1 MTFARVAD
9 AGSVSAAAASLHRSQ
24 PAISLQLKALSEAAG
39 EALYTRHRHGVR
51 LTAAGEALLPHAR
64 ALTRSLLSA
73 EAALRDLRGL
83 ARGQLRISA
92 SMTVAV
98 YLLPKLLA
106 NFRERYPGLEL
117 TLLTRN
123 SSEVTELLQAGE
135 ADLGFTEGSS
145 FEVGNLVSQTF
156 FEDEILLVTRPDSE
170 LARRALDHKAMS
182 VSDLDG
188 LELVRREEGSGTREV
203 VETMLADLGLNTVN
217 VLEATGLEA
226 VKEGALQGIGA
237 AFLSGLAVKRELESG
252 LLVVV
257 PIEGLQLKRRL
268 TLLHPE
274 PGLCSQATRAF
285 LEFLLTTHT

>member
-1 MTFARVAD
+1 MKLQAEHLMTFARVAD
-9 AGSVSAAAASLHRSQ
+9 MGSVSAAALSLHRSQ

-39 EALYTRHRHGVR
+39 EALYTRHRHGVH

-98 YLLPKLLA
+98 YLLPELLA
-106 NFRERYPGLEL
+106 VFRKRYPGLEL

-123 SSEVTELLQAGE
+123 SLEVTELLQAGE
-135 ADLGFTEGSS
+135 ADLGFIEGSS
-145 FEVGNLVSQTF
+145 HEVGNLVGQTF

-170 LARRALDHKAMS
+170 LAGRAANRKAMS
-182 VSDLDG
+182 VRDLDS

-203 VETMLADLGLNTVN
+203 VEKMLTKLG
-217 VLEATGLEA
+217 
-226 VKEGALQGIGA
+226 
-237 AFLSGLAVKRELESG
+237 
-252 LLVVV
+252 
-257 PIEGLQLKRRL
+257 
-268 TLLHPE
+268 
-274 PGLCSQATRAF
+274 
-285 LEFLLTTHT
+285 